1 MKSTGVIRRI
11 DELGRIVIPKE
22 IRKNLRIKDGENLE
36 IFVNDSGEI
45 TLKKHSILDKF
56 KELSNTIVNTLNIF
70 NDEIMITDTSTIISY
85 SGKSKNEY
93 LNQNVNIE
101 FFKLL
106 ESRKKYV
113 EEKNIINISNIDIKK
128 SYIIE
133 PLILNGDLIGSL
145 ILLSNNSI
153 TKEKEKLV
161 DFASKILIN
170 YIEE

>member
-22 IRKNLRIKDGENLE
+22 IRRNLRMKDGENLE
-36 IFVNDSGEI
+36 IFVEDNETI
-45 TLKKHSILDKF
+45 LLKKHSILDKF
-56 KELSNTIVNTLNIF
+56 KELSDTIVNTLSSSTDDIL
-70 NDEIMITDTSTIISY
+70 ITDTNRVISY
-85 SGKSKNEY
+85 SGKNENDY
-93 LNQNVNIE
+93 LNKPLNNS

-106 ESRKKYV
+106 DTRKKCV
-113 EEKNIINISNIDIKK
+113 KKKEPINIANTELNK

-133 PLILNGDLIGSL
+133 PLILNGDLIGSIVLLNDNL
-145 ILLSNNSI
+145 ITSNQ
-153 TKEKEKLV
+153 EKLI

>member
-113 EEKNIINISNIDIKK
+113 EEKNIINITNIDIKK

>member
-106 ESRKKYV
+106 ENIKKYI
-113 EEKNIINISNIDIKK
+113 EEKNIINITNIDIKK

>member
-1 MKSTGVIRRI
+1 M
-11 DELGRIVIPKE
+11 
-22 IRKNLRIKDGENLE
+22 
-36 IFVNDSGEI
+36 
-45 TLKKHSILDKF
+45 
-56 KELSNTIVNTLNIF
+56 SNTIVNTLNIF
-70 NDEIMITDTSTIISY
+70 NDEIMITDTSTLISY
-85 SGKSKNEY
+85 SGKCKNEY

-113 EEKNIINISNIDIKK
+113 EEKNIINITNIDIKK

>member
-85 SGKSKNEY
+85 SGKCKNEY

-113 EEKNIINISNIDIKK
+113 EEKNIINITNIDIKK